1 MVVVIAAKPPR
12 LTKTLVALFATA
24 ADVSRP
30 KLGKHMATNYQ
41 ADKMDLVSA
50 VHIAIGKCAH
60 TMGPRGSPDS
70 KIAPGAVMK
79 PGTVLFC

>member
-12 LTKTLVALFATA
+12 LTYSQQLLMSAGPA
-24 ADVSRP
+24 RP

-60 TMGPRGSPDS
+60 TLGPRGSPDS
-70 KIAPGAVMK
+70 KIASGAVMK